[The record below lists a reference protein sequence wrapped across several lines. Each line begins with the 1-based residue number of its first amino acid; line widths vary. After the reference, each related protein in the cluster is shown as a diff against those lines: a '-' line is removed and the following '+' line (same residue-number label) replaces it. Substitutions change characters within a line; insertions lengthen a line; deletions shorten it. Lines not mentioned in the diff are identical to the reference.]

1 MSSIK
6 YEAIT
11 LVTATETFW
20 SGNSKRAKIGR
31 EATTALDYI
40 LPLLEEVGLECK
52 IIDSSTKEYTLLPK
66 TKRRPHRYVTSRAFA
81 ESLQE
86 EEEGEN
92 HSVIKTEVLL
102 KGKGK
107 Q

>member
-52 IIDSSTKEYTLLPK
+52 IIDSSTKDYTLVP
-66 TKRRPHRYVTSRAFA
+66 VSR
-81 ESLQE
+81 
-86 EEEGEN
+86 
-92 HSVIKTEVLL
+92 